1 MCVCV
6 GGGGSKQKACYCGMA
21 GPMIWGGR
29 GAGGGMGADRPVE
42 PAWPGAEPVS
52 SFIMLRP
59 WGVQCTLHVS
69 WSLGA
74 CHRLLR
80 SGRGTYTPVCTCC
93 GPYVRT
99 VRTYHPLLRSDC
111 GMYTALCTS
120 CGPYVRIILY
130 YDQTVGRKLHVAR
143 VVVRTYVSA
152 FITTRPWGV
161 HSTLCVLWSVRPSV
175 RPSVIIILYYD
186 QTVGCT
192 LHSARVLVPTYVRII
207 LYYDQTVG
215 CTLHS
220 ARVVVRI
227 MIRPW
232 DVEYTP
238 HVFWSL
244 RTYVSSFIMIR
255 PWDVHCTLYVLW
267 SVRPYVRVIL
277 YYDQT
282 VERTLNCARVVVRTY
297 VLVILHYDQAMGRTL
312 HVACVCGPYVRIIL

>member
-1 MCVCV
+1 
-6 GGGGSKQKACYCGMA
+6 MA
-21 GPMIWGGR
+21 GQMIWGGR
-29 GAGGGMGADRPVE
+29 GAGGGKGADRPVE

-80 SGRGTYTPVCTCC
+80 SGRWTYTPVCTCC

-99 VRTYHPLLRSDC
+99 
-111 GMYTALCTS
+111 
-120 CGPYVRIILY
+120 YVRIILY
-130 YDQTVGRKLHVAR
+130 YDQTVGRTLHVAR
-143 VVVRTYVSA
+143 VVVRTYVRVSLYYDQ
-152 FITTRPWGV
+152 IVGR
-161 HSTLCVLWSVRPSV
+161 TLHSVRVVVGTSISPSV

-192 LHSARVLVPTYVRII
+192 LHSVRVVARPYVRII

-220 ARVVVRI
+220 VRVVVR
-227 MIRPW
+227 
-232 DVEYTP
+232 T
-238 HVFWSL
+238 
-244 RTYVSSFIMIR
+244 
-255 PWDVHCTLYVLW
+255 
-267 SVRPYVRVIL
+267 YVRVIL

-282 VERTLNCARVVVRTY
+282 VMYTALCTCCGPYLCTCHPSLRPGHGAYTPRGTC
-297 VLVILHYDQAMGRTL
+297 
-312 HVACVCGPYVRIIL
+312 CGPYVRIILEYDQTVGGHVRTYAPSFITIRLWDVRTCHPLL